1 MTTRRELDRKFIAAI
16 ERLSWALRVARQRIA
31 TTHKLSILQLRI
43 VEVLVDGRPRR
54 VGELANEL
62 DVTQPTVSDSLLAL
76 EDKQLLTRTPDPND
90 RRASVLSLTGDGTDL
105 ATQVALELSPLL
117 DGSRTTSDDD
127 QATAFAVV
135 LEEIRRLQA
144 NGTITINRSC
154 FTCQHY
160 RPPSPTETG
169 YCLLLRQELESRD
182 LQVDCNEHLS
192 V

>member
-1 MTTRRELDRKFIAAI
+1 MTTRRELDRRFIAAI
-16 ERLSWALRVARQRIA
+16 ERLGRALRLARQQIA

-43 VEVLVDGRPRR
+43 IEVLFDGRPRR

-62 DVTQPTVSDSLLAL
+62 DVTQPTVSDSLLTL

-90 RRASVLSLTGDGTDL
+90 RRASVLSLTDDGTDL

-117 DGSRTTSDDD
+117 DGNRTTSDAD

-160 RPPSPTETG
+160 RPPAPAETG

-182 LQVDCNEHLS
+182 LQVDCNEHLP